1 MDFENVSYAR
11 NDDNRIRII
20 DEIIINELE
29 KQQTR
34 ISKEDR
40 SLWKLIVHM
49 FDDRGSMKRAKKAI
63 LRVRRAYDLALLSI
77 SPVFVVYARN

>member
-20 DEIIINELE
+20 DENIINE
-29 KQQTR
+29 QTR